1 MNKMIVMKF
10 GGSSVKNAERIL
22 NVCNIVKSR
31 LEKKPIVVV
40 SALGGITDK
49 LIEASNLAFQGKDYS
64 KLLKKIKERH
74 HSTLK
79 DLKADVK
86 LVDHL
91 LEEFESL
98 LSRIKENK
106 EITTETMDN
115 IQSFGERMS
124 SRIVATALDSIGI
137 VAEAHDAFE
146 VGMITNDDHGNAEP
160 LEETEEEMRSHL
172 IDKRAVPVI
181 TGFIGKNKAGTITTL
196 GRGGSDYSAAIFG
209 AAIHAKEIQIWT
221 DVNGVMTTDPRIVPE
236 AKTIPEISFDEA
248 SEMAIFGA
256 KVLHPKTILP
266 AIKKDI
272 PVRVLNT
279 YEPDNVG
286 TVIVN
291 KATKTD
297 GAVKAI
303 ALKKENVLMTIR
315 SLRMLNAHGFLAKLF
330 EVFAHYN
337 KSVDMV
343 STSEVSVSLTVD
355 DDKDLDKIEADLKK
369 FAGVKIEK
377 GKSIITLVGE
387 GMKHTAG
394 LAGKV
399 FTTLGDAKINV
410 EMISQGA
417 SEINISFMVDKKD
430 REDTIKKLH
439 KIFF

>member
-1 MNKMIVMKF
+1 MIVMKF

>member
-1 MNKMIVMKF
+1 MKF

-22 NVCNIVKSR
+22 NVCSIVKSR
-31 LEKKPIVVV
+31 LERKPIVVV
-40 SALGGITDK
+40 SALGGITDM
-49 LIEASNLAFQGKDYS
+49 LIESADLALHGKDYS
-64 KLLKKIKERH
+64 ELLAEIKERH

-79 DLKADVK
+79 DLKADEK

-106 EITTETMDN
+106 EITSETMDN

-124 SRIVATALDSIGI
+124 SRIVATALDGLGI

-146 VGMITNDDHGNAEP
+146 IGMITNDDHGNAEP

-172 IDKRAVPVI
+172 LDKRAVPVI
-181 TGFIGKNKAGTITTL
+181 TGFIGKNKVGTITTL

-209 AAIHAKEIQIWT
+209 AAVHAEEIQIWT

-248 SEMAIFGA
+248 SEMAVFGA

-266 AIKKDI
+266 AVRKDI

-279 YEPDNVG
+279 YEPDNEG
-286 TVIVN
+286 TVIVS

-303 ALKKENVLMTIR
+303 AIKKDNVLMTAK
-315 SLRMLNAHGFLAKLF
+315 SLRMLNAHGYLAKLF
-330 EVFAHYN
+330 EVFAHYD

-343 STSEVSVSLTVD
+343 STSEVSVSMTLD
-355 DDKDLDKIEADLKK
+355 NDKDLDKIEADLKK
-369 FAGVKIEK
+369 FAEVKIEK

-387 GMKHTAG
+387 GMKHTPG
-394 LAGKV
+394 IAGKI

-417 SEINISFMVDKKD
+417 SEINVSFIVNEEDK
-430 REDTIKKLH
+430 EATVKKLH
-439 KIFF
+439 EIFF